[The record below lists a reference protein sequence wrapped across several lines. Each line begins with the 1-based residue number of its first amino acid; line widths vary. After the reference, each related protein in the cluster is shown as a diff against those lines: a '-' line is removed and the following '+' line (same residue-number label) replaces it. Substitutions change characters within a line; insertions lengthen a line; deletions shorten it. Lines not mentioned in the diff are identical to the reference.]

1 MIDGLVTV
9 IYCSL
14 YVAEHYRFIHIFNIS
29 FGYENAIFLQGIQ
42 ATSDHMR
49 MRVFHTADLALQD
62 EVILSTAGPA
72 NASLQLLML
81 SVVL

>member
-1 MIDGLVTV
+1 ELKAESSKTSNTV
-9 IYCSL
+9 L
-14 YVAEHYRFIHIFNIS
+14 
-29 FGYENAIFLQGIQ
+29 GIQ